1 MAIENSKILSA
12 IVGTFALG
20 MIFQFLGCSLYS
32 NWWPLLTAFAYVL
45 VPMPY
50 LFFGGGPQGS
60 NLSSGWVDAGKFLT
74 GFSAIATVAIPAIL
88 YHAGKIA
95 LGALWMEIFAVI
107 LMGGALLA
115 YDFFSESNDGSGFY
129 SRY

>member
-1 MAIENSKILSA
+1 MAIEDSRTLS
-12 IVGTFALG
+12 IIGGTFILG
-20 MIFQFLGCSLYS
+20 VVFQFLGCSLFH
-32 NWWPLLTAFAYVL
+32 NWWPLLTAFAYIL

-74 GFSAIATVAIPAIL
+74 GFSAVATLAIPAIL
-88 YHAGKIA
+88 YHAGKIVF
-95 LGALWMEIFAVI
+95 GALCLEIIAVL
-107 LMGGALLA
+107 LMGGSLLA
-115 YDFFSESNDGSGFY
+115 YDFFSERDGGGGFY